1 MTECATINWRDY
13 VARQLGLVDACVLDA
28 IRDQFEIAFS
38 LFAHLACGDEFLN
51 ALYARRYL
59 LGYLIARFAS
69 SVDFYLSQSRDIG
82 RYQRQ
87 SRSASDMQSEGVNQS
102 SRKSDTTSIS
112 REDSFARS
120 EANSA
125 SEDYTTSQ
133 SASSQSVV
141 SDDVGSGAS
150 VSQARGTQSER
161 SDSAD
166 DSTSEDRGRSQTVGY
181 DTEGHLTTGH
191 SGAKG
196 TAEFFYSAT
205 QSADG
210 VSDSHVGS
218 SSMFTAGDESGYT
231 VGNFLGTSSES
242 DRHSASASSYFNA
255 QADSVSRS
263 NSASSSVSRGFS
275 DSQSSQRD
283 EGRGFGISESRS
295 SSQQSSRYDMESDS
309 ESFTDSTGVTSMRQE
324 VFAKDLSDI
333 VLHLKNMYN
342 NNEID
347 IAHYIASRN
356 KMLFAKKMLQIE
368 VSMPPC
374 WGVYA
379 PAVIRGDRLDIC
391 VN

>member
-1 MTECATINWRDY
+1 MANCATIDWREY
-13 VARQLGLVDACVLDA
+13 VARQLGLVDSCVVDA

-51 ALYARRYL
+51 SLYAKRYL
-59 LGYLIARFAS
+59 LGFLIARFTSA
-69 SVDFYLSQSRDIG
+69 VDFYVSQSRDIG
-82 RYQRQ
+82 RYRRDSKSQ
-87 SRSASDMQSEGVNQS
+87 SDMQSESATQS
-102 SRKSDTTSIS
+102 SRKADTIALS

-120 EANSA
+120 EASST
-125 SEDYTTSQ
+125 SEDFTTSQ
-133 SASSQSVV
+133 SSSAQSVV
-141 SDDVGSGAS
+141 ADDTGSGAS
-150 VSQARGTQSER
+150 QSQARGSQSER

-196 TAEFFYSAT
+196 TAEFFFSAT

-210 VSDSHVGS
+210 VSDSHLGA

-242 DRHSASASSYFNA
+242 DRHSATSSSYFNA
-255 QADSVSRS
+255 LSDSVSQS

-275 DSQSSQRD
+275 DAQSTQRD

-295 SSQQSSRYDMESDS
+295 TTQQSSRYDMQSDS
-309 ESFTDSTGVTSMRQE
+309 ESETDIEGVTSMKQE

-333 VLHLKNMYN
+333 VSHLQRMYE
-342 NNEID
+342 NNELD

-356 KMLFAKKMLQIE
+356 KMLFMQRAIQLVAQLP
-368 VSMPPC
+368 SC
-374 WGVYA
+374 WSIYA
-379 PAVIRGDRLDIC
+379 PTIIRGDRLEIC
-391 VN
+391 LN